1 MIFGMLFNAG
11 KFGYYGNR
19 LALGTNTKWPLDELQ
34 FLASFLNFCLFFMLA
49 SKRVA

>member
-1 MIFGMLFNAG
+1 MLVSWTH
-11 KFGYYGNR
+11 GYYGNG
-19 LALGTNTKWPLDELQ
+19 LALGTNAKWPLDELQ